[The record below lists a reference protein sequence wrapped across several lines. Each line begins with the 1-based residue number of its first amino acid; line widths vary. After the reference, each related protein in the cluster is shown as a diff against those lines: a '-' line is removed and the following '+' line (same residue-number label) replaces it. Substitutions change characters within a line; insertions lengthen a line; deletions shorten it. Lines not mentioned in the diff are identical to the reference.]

1 LKEGKAMKWKSKKVL
16 WLMSVWIVSVTYG
29 GFARA
34 EDLDSPALSGQTIRA
49 TKELQPA
56 WSTKIKKASKRF
68 QIVLDGEGVL
78 DKETGLVWEKSPDTE
93 TRTWADAVY
102 YAYTKSVGGRKG
114 WRLPTIEELASLAD
128 PTQSNPDLPSGHPFT
143 NVQSGGYW
151 SSTTDVSSISYA
163 WFVNFGNGGMDF
175 NGKGDNGYVWC
186 VRGGHG
192 YDAP

>member
-1 LKEGKAMKWKSKKVL
+1 MKLKSKKLL

-29 GFARA
+29 GFASA
-34 EDLDSPALSGQTIRA
+34 DDLEPSALSGQTIRT
-49 TKELQPA
+49 TKELRPA

-93 TRTWADAVY
+93 ARAWADAVS

-114 WRLPTIEELASLAD
+114 WRLPTVEELASLVDSA
-128 PTQSNPDLPSGHPFT
+128 QSNPALPSGHPFT
-143 NVQSGGYW
+143 NVQLSGYW
-151 SSTTDVSSISYA
+151 SSTTDVSSIGSA
-163 WFVNFGNGGMDF
+163 WYVYFGDGSVNGNGGKEF
-175 NGKGDNGYVWC
+175 TGYVWC
-186 VRGGHG
+186 VRSGHG